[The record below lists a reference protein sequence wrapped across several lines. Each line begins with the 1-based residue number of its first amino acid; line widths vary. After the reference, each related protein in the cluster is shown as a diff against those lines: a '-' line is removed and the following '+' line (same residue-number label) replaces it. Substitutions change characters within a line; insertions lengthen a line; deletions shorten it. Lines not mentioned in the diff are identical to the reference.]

1 MSVEDVTADLQ
12 KDDGDTLVYA
22 LANAVGAATMAQLKL
37 DSFADT
43 ASASWMEAEC
53 HRARSVDGKGRY
65 ASLDTLRI
73 AFFLHVYHENLEPGG
88 VSSLSYLREAI
99 TLAQIMGLH
108 RESTYIGLSTS
119 QQESRRRI
127 LWLLF
132 VTERYV
138 PFVDQR
144 LVTDLPSG
152 VAMLHNLPA
161 VLRCNTHFPSTD
173 GGEDNHVLPAFRKL
187 VNLFWIFDQ
196 SGAFDILQN
205 IDDVDVADARGTV
218 AANQHQSSLDVLQQR
233 LQDVP
238 IDWEASNDVQRAD
251 ICVTRQWMRA
261 VLWRISLLRNS
272 GSDHV
277 TSLSHPIQIAQ
288 EFLAVISKLPNAAIE
303 SHGPSIVS

>member
-1 MSVEDVTADLQ
+1 VSVEDVTADLQ
-12 KDDGDTLVYA
+12 KDDGDKLVYA

-73 AFFLHVYHENLEPGG
+73 AFFLHVYHENLEPGD
-88 VSSLSYLREAI
+88 VSSLSYLCEAI

-144 LVTDLPSG
+144 LVTDLAKRG
-152 VAMLHNLPA
+152 
-161 VLRCNTHFPSTD
+161 CNAS
-173 GGEDNHVLPAFRKL
+173 
-187 VNLFWIFDQ
+187 
-196 SGAFDILQN
+196 
-205 IDDVDVADARGTV
+205 
-218 AANQHQSSLDVLQQR
+218 QSSSRTEMQHTLSICRWRRGQSCITSIPKACQLILDL
-233 LQDVP
+233 
-238 IDWEASNDVQRAD
+238 
-251 ICVTRQWMRA
+251 
-261 VLWRISLLRNS
+261 
-272 GSDHV
+272 
-277 TSLSHPIQIAQ
+277 
-288 EFLAVISKLPNAAIE
+288 
-303 SHGPSIVS
+303 